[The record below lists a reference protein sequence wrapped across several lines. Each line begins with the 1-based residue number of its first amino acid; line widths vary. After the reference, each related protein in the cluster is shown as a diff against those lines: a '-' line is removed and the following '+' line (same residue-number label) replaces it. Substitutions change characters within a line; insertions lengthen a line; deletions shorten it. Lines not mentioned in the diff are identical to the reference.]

1 MLGSIGKRFLLG
13 RVAKRLPIFKVL
25 AIAEVAM
32 LARRHVQ
39 MLGPEDRRRF
49 ADLVKRGRHLSPA
62 EKDELR
68 AITMRLEPRAFA
80 GAAAD
85 SLSPV
90 PLPRRLTGLDK
101 HGKPVRKV
109 KPSAQDA
116 VQPPSR

>member
-1 MLGSIGKRFLLG
+1 MLRSAGKRFVLG

-25 AIAEVAM
+25 AVAEIAM

-39 MLGPEDRRRF
+39 LLEPEDRRRF
-49 ADLVKRGRHLSPA
+49 ADLVKRGRHLSDA

-85 SLSPV
+85 SLSPI
-90 PLPRRLTGLDK
+90 PLPRKLTGLDK
-101 HGKPVRKV
+101 HGKPVKR
-109 KPSAQDA
+109 
-116 VQPPSR
+116 VQPAAEQPLQR